1 MPLLALLFTM
11 HTTTNCNEDDHRP
24 QMVFTSTVDASSTS
38 PPQRHCP
45 SNDVTDFNNSTTQ
58 DEPPPYYLTPK
69 GYYIGQD
76 AAVSIDT
83 KEKRDEKWTVN
94 IGEQSL
100 AAASELRDPPYDAR
114 EEKHTMKCGFMRIGT
129 RCAIIG
135 LVLSIIVLAG
145 GACMVTG
152 SALVSNQCTD
162 DCNGDP
168 NISNRCSTVC
178 SQSLHKGLLITGI
191 LIIIFAAI
199 STTAHFIIL
208 LAIPFV
214 RWIKNCKQAACS

>member
-1 MPLLALLFTM
+1 MPLLALLPIM
-11 HTTTNCNEDDHRP
+11 YTTTSCNEDITHLAD
-24 QMVFTSTVDASSTS
+24 TSFS
-38 PPQRHCP
+38 PPQTHCP
-45 SNDVTDFNNSTTQ
+45 SNKVVDFNNSSTQ

-76 AAVSIDT
+76 AAASFDT
-83 KEKRDEKWTVN
+83 KGTRNEKCAIN
-94 IGEQSL
+94 IKESPPPAL
-100 AAASELRDPPYDAR
+100 VAAPSEPRDPYDVH
-114 EEKHTMKCGFMRIGT
+114 EEKHTTKCGFMRISV

-168 NISNRCSTVC
+168 NISSRCSTVC

-199 STTAHFIIL
+199 STTAHFVLL
-208 LAIPFV
+208 LAIPFM
-214 RWIKNCKQAACS
+214 RWIKNYKQAAYS